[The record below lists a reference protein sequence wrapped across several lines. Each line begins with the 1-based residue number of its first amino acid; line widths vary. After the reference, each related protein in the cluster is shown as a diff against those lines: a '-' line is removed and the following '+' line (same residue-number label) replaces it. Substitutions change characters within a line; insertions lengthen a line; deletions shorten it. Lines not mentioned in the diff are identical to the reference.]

1 MGQEADVHCHPSVSF
16 GRIHE
21 QVRKFV
27 PDGHAD
33 EHAHPRL
40 LDDQGADGPQALVR
54 IGQPGRREDAGLVR
68 LVEPARGVQRLVE
81 DALELRSAVGHEP
94 LGRLDEAQRLV
105 AGAAPQLQGI
115 LNQALDSA
123 DWFGAAHQAE
133 VLKAVGIAD
142 PDERMRAV
150 RTLIAEE
157 TGVSMLIGVA
167 VGYELAN
174 LLMDPTEGD

>member
-1 MGQEADVHCHPSVSF
+1 MPPYTDAQ
-16 GRIHE
+16 I
-21 QVRKFV
+21 
-27 PDGHAD
+27 
-33 EHAHPRL
+33 
-40 LDDQGADGPQALVR
+40 QAAVESLSE
-54 IGQPGRREDAGLVR
+54 PGR
-68 LVEPARGVQRLVE
+68 
-81 DALELRSAVGHEP
+81 LE
-94 LGRLDEAQRLV
+94 EAQRLV
-105 AGAAPQLQGI
+105 ASAAPQLQGI
-115 LNQALDSA
+115 LNQALESA

-133 VLKAVGIAD
+133 VLKAAGIAD